1 MQESYEDIVRK
12 WYVKLQPRF
21 RAMIS
26 KNCPMLRMYEADDL
40 YQDTF
45 IAVHENLLAGRIKEN
60 TSWSSYILT
69 IGLNLARKQYRHDSI
84 TDSAEGDGTDGGT
97 AKIAHNVRAYIE
109 SLSDGDSLFKN
120 QDAQSKLGDELT
132 RTPEPCGSIIRLF
145 YYSGL
150 SMDKIAELVGYKNAQ
165 TAKAKKS
172 QCMKDLIR
180 RVKES
185 FQRSGII

>member
-1 MQESYEDIVRK
+1 MIRRFLRGV
-12 WYVKLQPRF
+12 LQR
-21 RAMIS
+21 
-26 KNCPMLRMYEADDL
+26 
-40 YQDTF
+40 
-45 IAVHENLLAGRIKEN
+45 
-60 TSWSSYILT
+60 
-69 IGLNLARKQYRHDSI
+69 
-84 TDSAEGDGTDGGT
+84 
-97 AKIAHNVRAYIE
+97 

-120 QDAQSKLGDELT
+120 QEVQAQLGDELT

-150 SMDKIAELVGYKNAQ
+150 SMDKIAEMVGYKNAQ

-185 FQRSGII
+185 LQRSGII

>member
-26 KNCPMLRMYEADDL
+26 KNCPTLRMYEADDL
-40 YQDTF
+40 YQDAF

-84 TDSAEGDGTDGGT
+84 TDSAEGGSTGGGT
-97 AKIAHNVRAYIE
+97 ARIARSVRAYIE
-109 SLSDGDSLFKN
+109 SLSDDDSLFKN

-150 SMDKIAELVGYKNAQ
+150 SMDKIAEMVGYKNAQ

-172 QCMKDLIR
+172 QCMKDLVR

-185 FQRSGII
+185 LQRSGII